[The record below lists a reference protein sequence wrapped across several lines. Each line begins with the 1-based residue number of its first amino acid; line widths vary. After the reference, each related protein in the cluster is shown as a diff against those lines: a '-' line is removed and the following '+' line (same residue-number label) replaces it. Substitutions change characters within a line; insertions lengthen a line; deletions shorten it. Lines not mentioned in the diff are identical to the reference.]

1 MRIEA
6 LKHRLSQDVVRD
18 IIIASGFEVDRNFK
32 FKIRDERTASA
43 SIAANGYIKDFGGDF
58 SGDIFEFLM
67 KFKNMNFKESLKYV
81 ADILNYDESDD
92 EYSGMLT
99 NKEEI
104 ETSLNEIASNFQLD
118 FQRNK
123 AKAVKELELLF
134 SKNFLEFFG
143 IRQMEGFLGY
153 SKKYKAL
160 AYIFRNEQKDTK
172 VIAYNSRFAGK
183 KWIREKGSK
192 NSFIISNLALNDDI
206 VIIAEG
212 VSEPLI
218 LETLGFN
225 YICFQNAGEMAN
237 AQNNPQFQAFKER
250 IKGKKVYI
258 IADNDE
264 IGFNSAKK
272 VANSLESV
280 ASELYIVDFENERRG
295 FDLRDLILK
304 ISKKSYDVNSF
315 EKEFTIELSI
325 NAKRIFY
332 EQD

>member
-6 LKHRLSQDVVRD
+6 LKRRLNQPLVRD
-18 IIIASGFEVDRNFK
+18 IIIASGFEVNKNFK
-32 FKIRDERTASA
+32 FKIRNERTASA
-43 SIAANGYIKDFGGDF
+43 SISSNGYINDFGGDF

-81 ADILNYDESDD
+81 ADILNYDENED
-92 EYSGMLT
+92 EYSGILA
-99 NKEEI
+99 NEEKI
-104 ETSLNEIASNFQLD
+104 SLNEMASNLQLEFQK
-118 FQRNK
+118 NK
-123 AKAVKELELLF
+123 AKAVKEIELLF

-172 VIAYNSRFAGK
+172 AIAYNSRFAGK
-183 KWIREKGSK
+183 KRIREKGSK
-192 NSFIISNLALNDDI
+192 NSFIMSNLALNDDI
-206 VIIAEG
+206 VIITEG

-258 IADNDE
+258 IADNDQA
-264 IGFNSAKK
+264 GFSAAKK
-272 VANSLESV
+272 VANSLECV